1 MADQVYFEK
10 ENRFWI
16 DLHKCATVEAEE
28 IVACRIE
35 ECFTYGVAC
44 IEAIYGTPDCD
55 KGSIM
60 EAVHRLLVDHP
71 RVRGSEEVHAGV
83 KIYLRENPSAKPRD
97 EEMHFSAFTA
107 KYQSRFR
114 HMEFERDYYPLRRI
128 WSTLEVA
135 GDGNCT
141 REYVRAVAV
150 GLPPECA
157 EPVTEWNPD
166 TGRNE
171 TTWCFKRQGR
181 AAVLR
186 RWQEDS
192 AHLEAALEQ
201 LGATPEQKS
210 RALARIRTP
219 LKSPSLAL
227 RRAAAL
233 MCQLKKSAS
242 ASPSR

>member
-1 MADQVYFEK
+1 MADQVYLEK

-16 DLHKCATVEAEE
+16 DLHKCGTAEAEE
-28 IVACRIE
+28 IVKCRIE

-44 IEAIYGTPDCD
+44 LEIIYGTPDRD
-55 KGSIM
+55 SGSIE
-60 EAVHRLLVDHP
+60 EAVRCLVTIDQH
-71 RVRGSEEVHAGV
+71 VRETEAIHAGM

-107 KYQSRFR
+107 TYQSRFR
-114 HMEFERDYYPLRRI
+114 QMEFQRDYYPLRRI

-150 GLPPECA
+150 DLPREWA

-171 TTWCFKRQGR
+171 TTWCFFRQGR

-210 RALARIRTP
+210 RALARVRTP
-219 LKSPSLAL
+219 LKSPSLAP
-227 RRAAAL
+227 RRATAL
-233 MCQLKKSAS
+233 MCQLKKIET
-242 ASPSR
+242 